1 MREFSLL
8 DVFKY
13 YFKHIWIVFIV
24 VLITIGIGQ
33 LYISRFFVPLYE
45 ESVTIILGKSNDEN
59 SNEISYSTITLYDS
73 LIKNYMELLESNKLL
88 SDVKDDLNLDYSVKE
103 LDDMIDYT
111 IYDSSQI
118 IKISV
123 KNESDDLA
131 VEICNKLVE
140 NLKDQVYDIYAMDNI
155 TVVDKA
161 VANENMVYSKNKIFL
176 ICIFL
181 GFIIS
186 STLIIVKFIFSNQ
199 LPEEKPVKK
208 LNITFL
214 GKTIFVRNKKNL
226 KLDINFTEKEKHLLR
241 NARAKLIN
249 NLEESKVIMVSSIKQ
264 NTSKSYVSFNL
275 ARLFEKTNKKVLL
288 VDANAKDGII
298 TKSFLADK
306 KGLLNAI
313 DDISILS
320 EVKYKVDNIDIIPL
334 GDYEKIDLLLS
345 EKFINLLN
353 ILKEDYDYIFIDT
366 PAFKDNFEP
375 KAILELVDGVIF
387 AEKKRNKSKELYQ
400 LTEKLKVS
408 EKNNLGVILVQEKKK
423 KEPKVKKNKT
433 TKLKNNKK
441 NSKNIKKDSTKETK
455 TTNEKVK
462 TSKTTTKKNTTTK
475 KKVSTSK
482 IAKTNKKTTKE
493 TTRSSKKSNK

>member
-88 SDVKDDLNLDYSVKE
+88 SGVKDDLNLDYSVKE

-482 IAKTNKKTTKE
+482 IAKTNKKTT
-493 TTRSSKKSNK
+493 RSSKKK